1 LAEQET
7 IVKRWLLVLVFALS
21 STTTLAQPA
30 PDRAA
35 QRREKIKERIRA
47 LRAYTLTTEL
57 SLDEQ
62 TAGKLFPLLAKFDGE
77 FDKLLQ
83 QRMDIQRR
91 LVAPSQDAK
100 AIDKLIDEAV
110 ANQRALWDT
119 EDKRLA
125 QLRKILTPA
134 QTARVLVVLPAMER
148 KIENQ
153 LRRAVQ
159 RQQRKLGKPGANAQ
173 PVDPY
178 DDDDDG
184 ELGGNP
190 FAGPP
195 SPPPQK
201 AKPPAKPPA
210 KQAPP
215 RGQKPC
221 DPFSD
226 LHGCAD

>member
-1 LAEQET
+1 M
-7 IVKRWLLVLVFALS
+7 RWLVVIVLALS
-21 STTTLAQPA
+21 STIAVAQPA

-47 LRAYTLTTEL
+47 LRAYTLTAEL
-57 SLDEQ
+57 QLDEQ
-62 TAGKLFPLLAKFDGE
+62 TAGKLFPTLAKFDGE

-91 LVAPSQDAK
+91 LDAAGGVNDPK
-100 AIDKLIDEAV
+100 AVDKLIDEAV

-148 KIENQ
+148 KIQNQ
-153 LRRAVQ
+153 LRKAVQ
-159 RQQRKLGKPGANAQ
+159 RQQRKQGKQGAGAA

-178 DDDDDG
+178 DDDDE
-184 ELGGNP
+184 ELGTNP
-190 FAGPP
+190 FGPP
-195 SPPPQK
+195 PAQPAKKAAAKKQQK
-201 AKPPAKPPA
+201 AA
-210 KQAPP
+210 P
-215 RGQKPC
+215 RGQQPC
-221 DPFSD
+221 NPFD
-226 LHGCAD
+226 TMAGCPVE